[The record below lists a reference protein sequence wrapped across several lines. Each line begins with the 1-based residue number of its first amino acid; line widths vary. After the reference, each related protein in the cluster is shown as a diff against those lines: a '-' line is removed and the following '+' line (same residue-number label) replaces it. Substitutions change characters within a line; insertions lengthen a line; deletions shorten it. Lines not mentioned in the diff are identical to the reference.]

1 MGGMKRARYTDYEIT
16 LNPGD
21 VLFQYTDGVPEA
33 ANGEKEF
40 FGTKRMREALN
51 QVKERQPAT
60 LLDQMRSAVDEFV
73 GDAQQFDDLTMLC
86 IRYEGPAPE
95 TQDEGE
101 A

>member
-1 MGGMKRARYTDYEIT
+1 MGGTKRASYTDYEIM

-33 ANGEKEF
+33 SDSQNQF
-40 FGTKRMREALN
+40 FGADRILEALN
-51 QVKERQPAT
+51 QSGQRQPAA
-60 LLDQMRSAVDEFV
+60 LLEHMRSAVDEFV

-95 TQDEGE
+95 TQDEGD

>member
-1 MGGMKRARYTDYEIT
+1 
-16 LNPGD
+16 
-21 VLFQYTDGVPEA
+21 
-33 ANGEKEF
+33 
-40 FGTKRMREALN
+40 
-51 QVKERQPAT
+51 
-60 LLDQMRSAVDEFV
+60 MRSAVDEFA